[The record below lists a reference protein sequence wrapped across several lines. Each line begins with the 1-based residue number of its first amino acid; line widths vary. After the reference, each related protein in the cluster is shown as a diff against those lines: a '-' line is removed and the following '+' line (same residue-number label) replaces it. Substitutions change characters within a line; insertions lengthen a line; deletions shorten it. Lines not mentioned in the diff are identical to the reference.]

1 MDRPTKLIRDHVAAR
16 FLEVD
21 ALLRTT
27 HPIDPKTG
35 EADKDVPPIT
45 PDALG
50 IFFYVASRGTCYKS
64 DMEKHLR
71 LTVASGSRN
80 IDLIS
85 KFHRLKLTTG
95 KPRPGHDLIK
105 KEKDHIDQRKTI
117 LSLTIKGKKLLTQMK
132 KLLYGEDTDLG

>member
-45 PDALG
+45 PEALG

-105 KEKDHIDQRKTI
+105 RRRITSTKEK
-117 LSLTIKGKKLLTQMK
+117 LSFHLLLK
-132 KLLYGEDTDLG
+132 VRNF